1 MKRTPVE
8 SSMMRSVGYDPLMSI
23 LEIEF
28 TSNHV
33 YQYGEISEETY
44 RELLAADLMGQY
56 FHAYILDQ
64 YPYIKL
70 RRRR

>member
-1 MKRTPVE
+1 MKRKPVE
-8 SSMMRSVGYDPLMSI
+8 SSMIRSVGYDPLMSI

-28 TSNHV
+28 TSSHV

-44 RELLAADLMGQY
+44 RELLAADSKGQY

-64 YPYIKL
+64 YPHVRVK
-70 RRRR
+70 

>member
-1 MKRTPVE
+1 MKRKPVE

-28 TSNHV
+28 TSSHV

-44 RELLAADLMGQY
+44 REFLAADSKGQY
-56 FHAYILDQ
+56 FHEHILDH
-64 YPYIKL
+64 YPYT
-70 RRRR
+70 RVR

>member
-1 MKRTPVE
+1 MKRKPVE
-8 SSMMRSVGYDPLMSI
+8 SSMMRSVGYDTLMSI

-28 TSNHV
+28 TSSHV
-33 YQYGEISEETY
+33 YQYGEISQETY

-56 FHAYILDQ
+56 FHAHILDQ